1 MAEFKYAAKEP
12 GGATVE
18 GTIQAE
24 NKADAVAELRKKN
37 LIVLKL
43 NAGGGKKKGFSFGGS
58 GDGGKASGSKSSGGN
73 NGAARAKKT
82 EVVIFTRQLSTMV
95 GAGLS
100 LLESLEVLGYQ
111 ADSKGMQAT
120 CRSLVESVRGGSDL
134 SAAMERCPKAFTPL
148 YVSMVKAGEVSGQM
162 DIILDRLADYMES
175 AEELNR
181 EIKSAMT
188 YPVISMVL
196 VLGITMFLMMG
207 VVPTFKK
214 VFDSL
219 DADLPGITQ
228 FVLNLSNF
236 LRGNA
241 ALVIGG
247 MVVFGVATVMFKR
260 TQTGTRFF
268 DHLLLKLPVFG
279 TLFQKV
285 CLARFS
291 RTFATLVRSGVPI
304 MATLDI
310 VAATSGNWVL
320 TKAVLASR
328 DSVRNGNLLSE
339 PLANEKI
346 FPPMVTRMIAIG
358 ERTGAL
364 EALLEKIAEFYDR
377 QVKAQVK
384 ALTSLIEPLLISFM
398 GVIVGGVVL
407 AIFMPILNMVSQLGN
422 NG

>member
-1 MAEFKYAAKEP
+1 
-12 GGATVE
+12 
-18 GTIQAE
+18 
-24 NKADAVAELRKKN
+24 
-37 LIVLKL
+37 
-43 NAGGGKKKGFSFGGS
+43 
-58 GDGGKASGSKSSGGN
+58 
-73 NGAARAKKT
+73 
-82 EVVIFTRQLSTMV
+82 MV

-100 LLESLEVLGYQ
+100 LLECLDVLGHQ
-111 ADSKGMQAT
+111 AESKGMKQT
-120 CRSLVESVRGGSDL
+120 CQVLVDAVRGGSDL
-134 SAAMERCPKAFTPL
+134 SAAMEQCPRSFTPL

-162 DIILDRLADYMES
+162 DIILNRLADYMEA
-175 AEELNR
+175 AEELSR

-196 VLGITMFLMMG
+196 VVGITMFLMMG
-207 VVPTFKK
+207 VVPTFKN
-214 VFDSL
+214 VFESL
-219 DADLPGITQ
+219 DTDLPAITQ
-228 FVLNLSNF
+228 MVLDLSNF
-236 LRGNA
+236 LRANA
-241 ALVIGG
+241 VLVIGG
-247 MVVFGVATVMFKR
+247 MFTAIAGVVLFKKTR
-260 TQTGTRFF
+260 TGERFF
-268 DHLLLKLPVFG
+268 DHLLLRLPVFG
-279 TLFQKV
+279 VLFQKV

-328 DSVRNGNLLSE
+328 DSVRSGNLLSE

-364 EALLEKIAEFYDR
+364 ETLLEKIAEFYDS

-398 GVIVGGVVL
+398 GIVVGGVVL
-407 AIFMPILNMVSQLGN
+407 AIFLPILNMVSNLSAG
-422 NG
+422 

>member
-1 MAEFKYAAKEP
+1 MAEFNYAAKGP
-12 GGATVE
+12 GGSTVE

-24 NKADAVAELRKKN
+24 TKAEAVAELRRKN
-37 LIVLKL
+37 LIILRL
-43 NAGGGKKKGFSFGGS
+43 DEGS
-58 GDGGKASGSKSSGGN
+58 GRKRPFWKPKASTKADGKASTRGG
-73 NGAARAKKT
+73 RAKKG
-82 EVVIFTRQLSTMV
+82 EIVIFTRQLATMV

-100 LLESLEVLGYQ
+100 LLECLDVLGHQ
-111 ADSKGMQAT
+111 AESKGMKQT
-120 CRSLVESVRGGSDL
+120 CQVLVDAVRGGSDL
-134 SAAMERCPKAFTPL
+134 SAAMEQCPRSFTPL

-162 DIILDRLADYMES
+162 DIILNRLADYMEA
-175 AEELNR
+175 AEELSR

-196 VLGITMFLMMG
+196 VVGITMFLMMG
-207 VVPTFKK
+207 VVPTFKN
-214 VFDSL
+214 VFESL
-219 DADLPGITQ
+219 DTDLPAITQ
-228 FVLNLSNF
+228 MVLDLSNF
-236 LRGNA
+236 LRANA
-241 ALVIGG
+241 VLVIGG
-247 MVVFGVATVMFKR
+247 MFTSIAGVVLFKKTR
-260 TQTGTRFF
+260 TGERFF
-268 DHLLLKLPVFG
+268 DHLLLRLPVFG
-279 TLFQKV
+279 VLFQKV

-320 TKAVLASR
+320 TRAVLASR
-328 DSVRNGNLLSE
+328 DSVRSGNLLSE

-364 EALLEKIAEFYDR
+364 ETLLEKIAEFYDS

-398 GVIVGGVVL
+398 GIVVGGVVL
-407 AIFMPILNMVSQLGN
+407 AIFLPILNMVSNLSAG
-422 NG
+422 

>member
-1 MAEFKYAAKEP
+1 MAEFKYAAKNA

-18 GTIQAE
+18 GTITAE
-24 NKADAVAELRKKN
+24 NKAEAVAELRKKN
-37 LIVLKL
+37 LIILKL
-43 NAGGGKKKGFSFGGS
+43 NEGRGGKIPFS
-58 GDGGKASGSKSSGGN
+58 
-73 NGAARAKKT
+73 RAKEQEDDKNKRDKSGRSRAKAKKQ
-82 EVVIFTRQLSTMV
+82 EVVIFTRQLATMV

-111 ADSKGMQAT
+111 AESKGMQTT
-120 CRSLVESVRGGSDL
+120 CEILVDSVRGGSDL
-134 SAAMERCPKAFTPL
+134 SAAMELCPKTFTPL
-148 YVSMVKAGEVSGQM
+148 YISMVKAGEVSGQM
-162 DIILDRLADYMES
+162 DIILNRLADYMEA
-175 AEELNR
+175 AEELSR

-196 VLGITMFLMMG
+196 VLGITAFLMMG
-207 VVPTFKK
+207 VVPTFKN
-214 VFDSL
+214 VFESM
-219 DADLPGITQ
+219 DADLPVITQ
-228 FVLNLSNF
+228 FVLDMSNF

-241 ALVIGG
+241 A
-247 MVVFGVATVMFKR
+247 VVFGTTFGSLIGLFMFKKTTAGQR
-260 TQTGTRFF
+260 TF
-268 DHLLLKLPVFG
+268 DRALLMLPIFG

-304 MATLDI
+304 MSTLDI

-328 DSVRNGNLLSE
+328 DSVRSGNLLSE
-339 PLANEKI
+339 PLAEEKI

-364 EALLEKIAEFYDR
+364 EALLEKIAEFYDS

-384 ALTSLIEPLLISFM
+384 ALTSLIEPLLIAFM

-407 AIFMPILNMVSQLGN
+407 AIFAPILDMVSNLSG
-422 NG
+422 G